1 MLLRTIAISINPPV
15 LVYVKDGFL
24 NKNNKTQVSLPDPSG
39 SYLASVCW
47 AKAGSLVLRLV
58 DRRQDGHLHHLHDHH
73 EIDNDDDDDDDH
85 GQHDDDEDEDNQ
97 ADQLDNPL
105 MRRPEL

>member
-1 MLLRTIAISINPPV
+1 MPGLRVFEAL
-15 LVYVKDGFL
+15 LVYLKDGFL
-24 NKNNKTQVSLPDPSG
+24 NNYNKTQISLPDPSG

-58 DRRQDGHLHHLHDHH
+58 DRRQDGHLHHFHDHH
-73 EIDNDDDDDDDH
+73 EIDNDDDY